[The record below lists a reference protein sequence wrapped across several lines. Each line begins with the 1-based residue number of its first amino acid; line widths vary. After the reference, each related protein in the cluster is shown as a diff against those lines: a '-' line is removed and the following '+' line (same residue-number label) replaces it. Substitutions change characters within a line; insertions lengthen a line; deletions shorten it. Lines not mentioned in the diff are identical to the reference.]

1 VDHQQGRRSR
11 LRPDLCPSVAALP
24 ALSSS
29 ELRPGANHRPW
40 SSLVYASAGLPQIS
54 QNDALVLAGTLHG
67 VHAIAAQLSPVG
79 GEGGKGEGC
88 EIIESDGVRLIIYL
102 TPTGPSVRSWR
113 LTDA

>member
-1 VDHQQGRRSR
+1 M
-11 LRPDLCPSVAALP
+11 
-24 ALSSS
+24 
-29 ELRPGANHRPW
+29 
-40 SSLVYASAGLPQIS
+40 
-54 QNDALVLAGTLHG
+54 HG

-113 LTDA
+113 PTDA